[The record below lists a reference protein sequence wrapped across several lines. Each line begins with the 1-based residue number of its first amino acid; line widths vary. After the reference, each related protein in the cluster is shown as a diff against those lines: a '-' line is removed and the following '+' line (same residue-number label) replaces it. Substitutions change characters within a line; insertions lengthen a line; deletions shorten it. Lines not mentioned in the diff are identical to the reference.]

1 MELDSNYTFIVI
13 NNEFFIINNK
23 KIRLR
28 TLNIVKT
35 SSVNYIDFRT
45 ALSLLQIYNPE
56 QKLLI
61 FAHYED
67 SLKSFGWNSFK
78 YETKFRFIFL

>member
-1 MELDSNYTFIVI
+1 MVLDNNYIFIVI
-13 NNEFFIINNK
+13 NNENEEIKNEQ
-23 KIRLR
+23 IRLR

-67 SLKSFGWNSFK
+67 RRKSFG
-78 YETKFRFIFL
+78 